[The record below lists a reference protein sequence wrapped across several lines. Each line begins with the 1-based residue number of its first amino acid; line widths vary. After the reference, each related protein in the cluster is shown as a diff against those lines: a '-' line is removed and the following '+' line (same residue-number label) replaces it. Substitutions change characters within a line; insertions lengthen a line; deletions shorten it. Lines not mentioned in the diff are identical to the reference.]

1 MKLLYHVWCGSWCS
15 RSLRLHFCST
25 VPLTSRLQ
33 LAERSGDCAGVRLNR
48 CAGRLLVLPSL
59 QEYYTLVNS
68 GRAKRTVAVSKS
80 TAISVLALPLAHSAC
95 RSRSRSP
102 QRDSG
107 FALTATAKHVS
118 PMGFPPRCAAHRHST
133 FLKAVCVQFCRVCV
147 QWRRRFLG
155 WWACVRTTRSTY
167 MALTARSMLERRE
180 RAKWRRI
187 L

>member
-1 MKLLYHVWCGSWCS
+1 MKLLYHVWCGSCGAAVPFGCTFAVPY
-15 RSLRLHFCST
+15 RL
-25 VPLTSRLQ
+25 
-33 LAERSGDCAGVRLNR
+33 LATYSWQREVETGVR
-48 CAGRLLVLPSL
+48 CPVGQLLVLPSL